1 MSAINKIKIALE
13 LLKETNNSLEND
25 SLKVVVADNIFRVQ
39 LLLNA
44 FDSQVENDFETEKVS
59 FGMLQQITRFC
70 FQMLSKKYEEEKNDE
85 NKNEEKLTREQ
96 AKQLIKQILTDKQF
110 SDKVNMNVVIKHLG
124 ADIDF
129 SQRGKRDDEI

>member
-13 LLKETNNSLEND
+13 LLKETNNSLEDD

-39 LLLNA
+39 LLLNT
-44 FDSQVENDFETEKVS
+44 FDSQVENDFETEKAS